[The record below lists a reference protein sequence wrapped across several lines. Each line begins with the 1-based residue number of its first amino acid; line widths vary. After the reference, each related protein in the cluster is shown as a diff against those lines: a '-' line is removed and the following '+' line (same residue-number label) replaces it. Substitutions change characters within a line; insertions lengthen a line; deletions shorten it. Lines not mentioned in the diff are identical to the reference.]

1 MADLPR
7 ILLVDDSR
15 VVRITLAQQLKQSY
29 DIREECDGE
38 AAWQALV
45 LDHSVRAVI
54 SDLQMPKLDGIELVK
69 RMRASKLKRLK
80 ELPFILVSGEE
91 TDSERQ
97 TAVQA
102 GVSDFI
108 TKGLNSAQIL
118 ARVDHLL
125 QTGQPLPPD
134 AVISPAAKAPQ
145 QPMQQQPQQQPFAQQ
160 AAMQTQ
166 QYAQQSLQFAQT
178 PQAAAQQSSFAGANP
193 QMMNTPSAAVR
204 KPTNSAFEVHKN
216 QLESLVGQAL
226 AHAHSY
232 HEDLSVM
239 ILAFDNYDELI
250 SRLGNT
256 AAEEICKRFI
266 RILADKMRK
275 GDTLAQY
282 AAGQYV
288 VLSAN
293 TPLKACAAFA
303 ERVRK
308 AVNVAS
314 LSVRGQ
320 NIALT
325 ISIGLSSI
333 AEDNPTS
340 SSSLLELTASRM
352 MLAAQA
358 GGNQVV
364 TTGGTVEQ
372 LSLVAALQ
380 LLNAGKIAPVLP
392 HLQQLTLEIMP
403 LLDVLQ
409 KNLNLPFPMAQL
421 HQFTSR

>member
-54 SDLQMPKLDGIELVK
+54 SDLQMPKLNGLELVQ
-69 RMRASKLKRLK
+69 RMRASKLKRIK

-91 TDSERQ
+91 TESERQ
-97 TAVQA
+97 NALKC

-118 ARVDHLL
+118 ARVDRLL
-125 QTGQPLPPD
+125 QTGQAMPAPD
-134 AVISPAAKAPQ
+134 GVFHNDVSRQMATSALQTAHAPQ
-145 QPMQQQPQQQPFAQQ
+145 AAPQMPAQQ
-160 AAMQTQ
+160 A
-166 QYAQQSLQFAQT
+166 
-178 PQAAAQQSSFAGANP
+178 QAASQALAQSASHQAASPILSNP
-193 QMMNTPSAAVR
+193 AVDS
-204 KPTNSAFEVHKN
+204 TQVYKN

-232 HEDLSVM
+232 HEDLSLM
-239 ILAFDNYDELI
+239 ILSFDNYEELI
-250 SRLGNT
+250 SRLGHT
-256 AAEEICKRFI
+256 AAEEICRRFI
-266 RILADKMRK
+266 RTLAEKMRK
-275 GDTLAQY
+275 GDTLTQCG
-282 AAGQYV
+282 AGQYA
-288 VLSAN
+288 VLSVN
-293 TPLKACAAFA
+293 TPMKASSAFA

-325 ISIGLSSI
+325 TSIGVGSI
-333 AEDNPTS
+333 EQDNPTS
-340 SSSLLELTASRM
+340 ASALLELVASRM
-352 MLAAQA
+352 RLATQA
-358 GGNQVV
+358 GGDRVV
-364 TTGGTVEQ
+364 STGGVVEK
-372 LSLVAALQ
+372 LSVVNALQ
-380 LLNAGKIAPVLP
+380 LLNAGKAQSVVP
-392 HLQQLTLEIMP
+392 HLPSLAVELYPLLELLQNQLQIPMP
-403 LLDVLQ
+403 L
-409 KNLNLPFPMAQL
+409 AQL
-421 HQFTSR
+421 KQILKQS

>member
-91 TDSERQ
+91 TDSERKK
-97 TAVQA
+97 ALEA

-125 QTGQPLPPD
+125 KTGQPLPAD
-134 AVISPAAKAPQ
+134 AVVPAAPAAAQVPPPQQQTAAPQ
-145 QPMQQQPQQQPFAQQ
+145 QPEETPPQ
-160 AAMQTQ
+160 
-166 QYAQQSLQFAQT
+166 
-178 PQAAAQQSSFAGANP
+178 QAAAQSQPSFASP
-193 QMMNTPSAAVR
+193 TPPIAAR
-204 KPTNSAFEVHKN
+204 KPANSAFEVHKN

-340 SSSLLELTASRM
+340 SSALLELTASRM
-352 MLAAQA
+352 MLAARA

-392 HLQQLTLEIMP
+392 HLQQLTSEIMP

-409 KNLNLPFPMAQL
+409 QNLNLHFPMAQL
-421 HQFTSR
+421 HQFTTSR